1 MLLRYS
7 SISSTTSKKG
17 ASAIKVNKVIYLLI
31 TFFLGGIGIHKFYIK
46 KNTAGILYFLFC
58 WTGIPALL
66 AIYDLVV
73 AFLKKEDADG
83 NITFE

>member
-1 MLLRYS
+1 M
-7 SISSTTSKKG
+7 
-17 ASAIKVNKVIYLLI
+17 KVNKVIYLLI
-31 TFFLGGIGIHKFYIK
+31 TFFLGGIGIRKFYIK

-58 WTGIPALL
+58 WTGIPTLL

>member
-1 MLLRYS
+1 M
-7 SISSTTSKKG
+7 
-17 ASAIKVNKVIYLLI
+17 KVNKVIYLLI

-46 KNTAGILYFLFC
+46 KNTAGILCFLFC
-58 WTGIPALL
+58 WTGIPTLL